1 MRVVVAEAGTIEAHA
16 TTMLVATVE
25 PVRRSKV
32 ASEIAGIVEK
42 IPIRQGDRV
51 DANAVL
57 CQLNADSLRFQL
69 AEAKA
74 KRDALQSVLDEL
86 EAGTRKEELVRLEA
100 LAEEA
105 VAEFDRWKF
114 EVDRVRKLYEGQES
128 NAKEFTDA
136 TASFRVAE
144 RRMIAAKAN
153 HDLGVEGPRKEVVA
167 SARHEVREQQAVV
180 DRIKSELD
188 KTTIRAP
195 YRGFVVRRNVEVGEW
210 VSAGGPIVELVD
222 LSSVLVRVDVP
233 ESALPYIREGTA
245 ARVKVDALGRSFD
258 GTIKHI
264 MRDADRA
271 ARTYPVEIEVPNP
284 EFALAGGM
292 FARATIPSGEK
303 VSVVAVPR
311 DAVVER
317 HGVAQIGVIMPGEE
331 GLTAILVSVTVGV
344 EVGGKIA
351 VTSGNVKPGTQVVT
365 HGTERLFPFPT
376 PVIIVDE
383 TGTPV
388 PKDRV
393 TGR

>member
-1 MRVVVAEAGTIEAHA
+1 MRVVVAKAVTIEAHA
-16 TTMLVATVE
+16 TTTLVATVQ
-25 PVRRSKV
+25 PVRRSQV
-32 ASEIAGIVEK
+32 ASEIAGIVDE
-42 IPIRQGDRV
+42 ISVRQGDLV

-69 AEAKA
+69 AEAQA
-74 KRDALQSVLDEL
+74 NRDALQSVLEEL

-114 EVDRVRKLYEGQES
+114 EVDRVSKLYEGRDS

-136 TASFRVAE
+136 TANFRVAE

-153 HDLGVEGPRKEVVA
+153 LNLGKEGPRKEEIA
-167 SARHEVREQQAVV
+167 RARHDVREQQAVV
-180 DRIKSELD
+180 DRIKRELD
-188 KTTIRAP
+188 KTTIRSP
-195 YRGFVVRRNVEVGEW
+195 YRGFVVRRDVEVGEW

-233 ESALPYIREGTA
+233 ESALPYVHEGA
-245 ARVKVDALGRSFD
+245 AVRVEVDALGRSFD
-258 GTIKHI
+258 GTIQHI
-264 MRDADRA
+264 MRDADPA

-284 EFALAGGM
+284 KNSLAGGM

-303 VSVVAVPR
+303 GSVVAVPR

-317 HGVAQIGVIMPGEE
+317 NGVAQIGVIVPGKE
-331 GLTAILVSVTVGV
+331 GLTALLVNVTVGV
-344 EVGGKIA
+344 EVGDQIA
-351 VTSGNVKPGTQVVT
+351 VTSGNIQPGTQVVT

-376 PVIIVDE
+376 PVLVVDE
-383 TGTPV
+383 KGTPV
-388 PKDRV
+388 PQDQV
-393 TGR
+393 TER